1 VALLEALLVRL
12 PALSALIAATALG
25 FMITHPTGAHAQ
37 LTEYYGTCEAS
48 AAVAVGRSHFLVAD
62 DQDSVIRLYARNN
75 PKPIMEQDFSTDLGI
90 SPEET
95 DPKKRKTDIEAAAA
109 IGTRVYWLTSHAG
122 TWETG
127 RRFFA
132 TDIVAQGADSK
143 LKFVGVYKDL
153 RRDLNESELANAYA
167 LKNDNANDPAKP
179 GGVNIEG
186 LAATPDGKLLI
197 GFRNPI
203 PENKALIVRF
213 DNPEEVLAH
222 QNANPP
228 AIAKFGKAYL
238 VDLDGL
244 GIRSLERLGTSYLIV
259 AGSYLDCPCLSV
271 RLWSGVD
278 GQKPRIVPLPLLAD
292 TARDFR
298 PEAMFVIPRSN
309 RVQLLSDDGDVP
321 RLRKTCKGD
330 PAKRRLRSFIFRL

>member
-1 VALLEALLVRL
+1 LLEKQLVRL
-12 PALSALIAATALG
+12 PAFPALMAAAAIG
-25 FMITHPTGAHAQ
+25 FIPAHAARAQ
-37 LTEYYGTCEAS
+37 AKLAEYYGTCEAS
-48 AAVAVGRSHFLVAD
+48 AAVAVGRDHFLVAD

-75 PKPIMEQDFSTDLGI
+75 PKPIMEQDFSADLGI
-90 SPEET
+90 APGEK
-95 DPKKRKTDIEAAAA
+95 DLKKRKTDIEAVAA
-109 IGTRVYWLTSHAG
+109 IGKRVYWLTSHAG
-122 TWETG
+122 TWEWG

-132 TDIVAQGADSK
+132 TDMVGQGADSK

-153 RRDLNESELANAYA
+153 RTDLNDSEFADAYG
-167 LKNDNANDPAKP
+167 LKNDNADDPAKP
-179 GGVNIEG
+179 GGFNIEG
-186 LAATPDGKLLI
+186 LAAMPEGKLLI

-213 DNPEEVLAH
+213 DNPDEVLTH
-222 QNANPP
+222 QD
-228 AIAKFGKAYL
+228 AKPSAKARFGKAYL

-244 GIRSLERLGTSYLIV
+244 GIRSLERIGTSYLIV

-278 GQKPRIVPLPLLAD
+278 GQKPRVVPLPVLAD
-292 TARDFR
+292 TALDFR

-330 PAKRRLRSFIFRL
+330 PARRRLRSFMFRL